1 MTTFIQ
7 PILGFL
13 ILILTCY
20 FFSANRKNIN
30 WINVLKCFGLFFF
43 LAIIMTHVSFI
54 ERTIIYIS
62 LAVDALQAAT
72 REGTKFVFGYIGGG
86 NTPFDI
92 PEHRK
97 DNNFIIAFQAFPIII
112 VVGAITMLLF
122 YWRIIPTL
130 VRAISPFFEKSMG
143 IGGALGIVSTA
154 KIFFGH
160 LETGLFVKP
169 YLRSFSQLEL
179 LILMTLG
186 FSTTSVVVMPIYSSL
201 VIKYLPNAMPIFI
214 MTNIVTIPLVIGL
227 CKILEPCEQHTAGT
241 LKTPY
246 DFTGSFDAIN
256 RGTRDGL
263 SIFINIVAM
272 LIVVAALITI
282 CNKLLSLIPLTQT
295 LSLQYLLGYLFQP
308 IVWLMGIPW
317 HETHQAGQLMATKT
331 VLNEIFAYM
340 DFAKIGGS
348 LSPKTQIILASA
360 LSSFANFASI
370 GVIIS
375 GFSAICPE
383 KKQLISKIG
392 VQAFLIGVIAT
403 CASGGLLGILLGTP

>member
-1 MTTFIQ
+1 
-7 PILGFL
+7 
-13 ILILTCY
+13 
-20 FFSANRKNIN
+20 
-30 WINVLKCFGLFFF
+30 
-43 LAIIMTHVSFI
+43 MTHVSLI
-54 ERTIIYIS
+54 ERIIMHVS
-62 LAVDALQAAT
+62 LAVEALQAAT
-72 REGTKFVFGYIGGG
+72 LEGTKFVFGYIGGG

-112 VVGAITMLLF
+112 VVGAITMLFF
-122 YWRIIPTL
+122 YWRIIPVL
-130 VRAISPFFEKSMG
+130 VRAISPFFGKSMG

-169 YLRSFSQLEL
+169 YLRLFSQSEL

-186 FSTTSVVVMPIYSSL
+186 FSTTSVVVMPVYSSL
-201 VIKYLPNAMPIFI
+201 IIKYVPNAMPIFI

-227 CKILEPCEQHTAGT
+227 CKMLEPCEHNTAGT
-241 LKTPY
+241 LETPY
-246 DFTGSFDAIN
+246 NFTGSFDAIS

-263 SIFINIVAM
+263 SIFINIIAM
-272 LIVVAALITI
+272 LIVIAALITL
-282 CNKLLSLIPLTQT
+282 CNKSLSLIPLTQT
-295 LSLQYLLGYLFQP
+295 LSLQYLLGYLFKP
-308 IVWLMGIPW
+308 IAWFMGIPW
-317 HETHQAGQLMATKT
+317 HETHQAGQLLATKT

-340 DFAKIGGS
+340 DFAKIGGN

-375 GFSAICPE
+375 GFSTICPE
-383 KKQLISKIG
+383 KKKLIAKMG
-392 VQAFLIGVIAT
+392 FQAFLIGVIAT
-403 CASGGLLGILLGTP
+403 CVSGALLGILLK